1 MYYLCKGFIFRALI
15 KAEWL
20 RSSGG
25 WVGLSVGRLVGFP
38 FKVIDRL
45 SAESTEAAQDLI
57 LMRAH
62 TNREARC
69 ALSSLPR
76 DAHFLPINQQKLF
89 GPFHYVRAALF
100 FSK

>member
-1 MYYLCKGFIFRALI
+1 
-15 KAEWL
+15 
-20 RSSGG
+20 
-25 WVGLSVGRLVGFP
+25 LVGFP

-62 TNREARC
+62 TQTEARC
-69 ALSSLPR
+69 ALVTPPR
-76 DAHFLPINQQKLF
+76 RARFLPIKQQKLF
-89 GPFHYVRAALF
+89 GPFHYYVRAALF